1 MQATVADV
9 LVGLEGTH
17 MSTPVERLLCH
28 LDGIGDDRHR
38 SANELAGAQQSHIV
52 DKYRPVANFRQAT
65 IVTLEEMTRIA
76 QALGVPKLYPED
88 FSANI
93 VLSGVKDFTQLP
105 PEYYLV
111 FSNGRRETHAVL
123 RLMGENRPCEVAGA
137 NMKARYPGHKDM
149 GRFVKAAFGK
159 RGQVAVVF
167 AEGVIRQ
174 GDTVTF
180 VPHQPEVK
188 KR

>member
-1 MQATVADV
+1 
-9 LVGLEGTH
+9 
-17 MSTPVERLLCH
+17 
-28 LDGIGDDRHR
+28 
-38 SANELAGAQQSHIV
+38 
-52 DKYRPVANFRQAT
+52 
-65 IVTLEEMTRIA
+65 
-76 QALGVPKLYPED
+76 
-88 FSANI
+88 
-93 VLSGVKDFTQLP
+93 
-105 PEYYLV
+105 
-111 FSNGRRETHAVL
+111 
-123 RLMGENRPCEVAGA
+123 
-137 NMKARYPGHKDM
+137 MKARYPGHKDM

>member
-1 MQATVADV
+1 M
-9 LVGLEGTH
+9 
-17 MSTPVERLLCH
+17 
-28 LDGIGDDRHR
+28 
-38 SANELAGAQQSHIV
+38 
-52 DKYRPVANFRQAT
+52 
-65 IVTLEEMTRIA
+65 
-76 QALGVPKLYPED
+76 
-88 FSANI
+88 
-93 VLSGVKDFTQLP
+93 
-105 PEYYLV
+105 
-111 FSNGRRETHAVL
+111 FSNDRRETHAVL